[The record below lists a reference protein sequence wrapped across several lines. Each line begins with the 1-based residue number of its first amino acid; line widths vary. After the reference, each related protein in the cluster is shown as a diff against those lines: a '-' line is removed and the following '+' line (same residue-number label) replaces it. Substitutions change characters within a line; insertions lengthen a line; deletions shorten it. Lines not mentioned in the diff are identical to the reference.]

1 MVKKLSVFFLLI
13 VANNLYSQS
22 VDHYLSTYNVFMKN
36 DVEKRNYEDLY
47 VSLVH
52 SQDFDVIGL
61 SLSPT
66 EGGVENVKMFKMSIK
81 DVFTQDGIKYFVFDC
96 RLTKNNVLSSRLF
109 TAYISLE
116 SSQLIIFYDQ
126 DTYQA
131 FNLDRLVT
139 RENIN

>member
-1 MVKKLSVFFLLI
+1 MINIMVKKLSVFFLLI

-96 RLTKNNVLSSRLF
+96 RLTKNNVLSSR
-109 TAYISLE
+109 
-116 SSQLIIFYDQ
+116 
-126 DTYQA
+126 
-131 FNLDRLVT
+131 
-139 RENIN
+139 